1 MTHAAGP
8 RAGSYRC
15 SFCAKPA
22 EQAKKLIAGPG
33 VYICDACVAGCVELL
48 EDQSPAPKVRPWEI
62 EHSLDDVLHMLPEVV
77 SAVAQVD
84 DYLVHWVRKARLLGA
99 TWARIGEAMGMTRQ
113 AAWERFSS
121 DA

>member
-1 MTHAAGP
+1 
-8 RAGSYRC
+8 
-15 SFCAKPA
+15 
-22 EQAKKLIAGPG
+22 
-33 VYICDACVAGCVELL
+33 
-48 EDQSPAPKVRPWEI
+48 
-62 EHSLDDVLHMLPEVV
+62 MLPEVV